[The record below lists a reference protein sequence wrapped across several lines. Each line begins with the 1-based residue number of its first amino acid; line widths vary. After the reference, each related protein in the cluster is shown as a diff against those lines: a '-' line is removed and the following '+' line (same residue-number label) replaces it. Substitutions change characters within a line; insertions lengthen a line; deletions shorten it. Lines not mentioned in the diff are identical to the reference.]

1 LGYIIVYSS
10 YPGSYGS
17 LSPGERVRVRE
28 GDPLDIPLEARGVRG
43 SWNRERSS
51 MEAKGAEGHR
61 KRLRERFNQSG
72 LGAFLDYEI
81 VELLLTLG
89 TPRKD
94 CKPQAK
100 EAIKRFKTLR
110 GVLEAPPEELQ
121 EIKGIGPAHIFVIR
135 FMQEVSREFL
145 KKQVLD
151 KPYCR
156 SSREVFDYLYHSM
169 RDLKK
174 EIFKIMYLD
183 SQNRVI
189 EIEDLFEGTLNASAI
204 YPRETIQGAVKHS
217 AVALIFVHNHPA
229 GNPQPSDNDKQ
240 ITQDL
245 VFAGNIMQIRIL
257 DHIVIGDNR
266 YFSFADA
273 GLIEQYNS
281 DFLTLKEG
289 THR

>member
-1 LGYIIVYSS
+1 MIVSPRRESPSEGGDSS
-10 YPGSYGS
+10 RY
-17 LSPGERVRVRE
+17 RF
-28 GDPLDIPLEARGVRG
+28 EAIGVRG

-51 MEAKGAEGHR
+51 MEARRREGHR

-72 LGAFLDYEI
+72 LGAFLEYEI

-135 FMQEVSREFL
+135 FMQEISREFL
-145 KKQVLD
+145 KKQVLH

-204 YPRETIQGAVKHS
+204 YPREIIRGAVKHY
-217 AVALIFVHNHPA
+217 AAALIFIHNHPA

-245 VFAGNIMQIRIL
+245 VFAGNIMQMKVL
-257 DHIVIGDNR
+257 DHIVIGENR

-273 GLIEQYNS
+273 GLIQQYNS
-281 DFLTLKEG
+281 DYLTLKDG
-289 THR
+289 THH

>member
-1 LGYIIVYSS
+1 VLAN
-10 YPGSYGS
+10 GSYGS
-17 LSPGERVRVRE
+17 KSLSVE
-28 GDPLDIPLEARGVRG
+28 D
-43 SWNRERSS
+43 RSR
-51 MEAKGAEGHR
+51 EGHR

-89 TPRKD
+89 TARKD
-94 CKPQAK
+94 CKRQAK
-100 EAIKRFKTLR
+100 EAIRRFKSLR

-121 EIKGIGPAHIFVIR
+121 KIKGITAHNIFVIK
-135 FMQEVSREFL
+135 FMQEIAREFL
-145 KKQVLD
+145 KEQVLE

-174 EIFKIMYLD
+174 EVFKVMFLD
-183 SQNRVI
+183 SQNRVV

-204 YPRETIQGAVKHS
+204 YPREIIQSAVKHN

-245 VFAGNIMQIRIL
+245 VFAGNIMQIKVL
-257 DHIVIGDNR
+257 DHIVIGENR

-273 GLIEQYNS
+273 GLIEEYDS
-281 DFLTLKEG
+281 EFLNLKEG
-289 THR
+289 RRT